1 MESIESIVKE
11 YIEYAKK
18 KANID
23 EVVNKKLI
31 SQNETFLKLKEYVK
45 NNEEKE
51 LDVCREISKEFD
63 NMDILKSYYAANFV
77 GHAVFHTEIADE
89 EMGKNIIN
97 LFAKNI
103 YQACQFIENVSQLY
117 NTDEDEITEDDIA
130 SVNIDVMYR
139 TDYKSL
145 EAFIGIDMMIAPL
158 MTVLCSNQDLRKYFI
173 SLDLL
178 DHIEY
183 LETYI
188 KSLAYIYIAMEAC
201 CKTKILVLSQ
211 KTQRGFFIEA
221 SDMSNSY
228 YLITLLE
235 AELYKKGLLKRYGID
250 NYEFD
255 ENIYNIASG
264 TSYANELIETKSHM
278 QYYTIYAMQKDG
290 SYIIEDENGELDLN
304 TMLYGDMSPE
314 EIPDDIDGMHI
325 IIMDSDGMWKNP
337 IKWDISYFS
346 KPHQKLKPYVKIL
359 DEISDEEYNN
369 WIEKIKSYNI

>member
-1 MESIESIVKE
+1 MESIE

-23 EVVNKKLI
+23 EVINKKLI
-31 SQNETFLKLKEYVK
+31 SQNDSFLKLKEYIK
-45 NNEEKE
+45 DNEEKE
-51 LDVCREISKEFD
+51 LEICREISKEFN

-77 GHAVFHTEIADE
+77 GHAIFHTEIADE
-89 EMGKNIIN
+89 EMGKNIIS
-97 LFAKNI
+97 LFSKNI
-103 YQACQFIENVSQLY
+103 EQACQFIDNVSQLY
-117 NTDEDEITEDDIA
+117 NVDEDEITEEDIA
-130 SVNIDVMYR
+130 NVNIEVMYK

-158 MTVLCSNQDLRKYFI
+158 MTVLCSNQNLRKYFI
-173 SLDLL
+173 SLDLM

-188 KSLAYIYIAMEAC
+188 QSLSYIHVAAEAC
-201 CKTKILVLSQ
+201 SKTKILVLAP

-221 SDMSNSY
+221 SDMSNAY

-235 AELYKKGLLKRYGID
+235 SELYKKELLKRYGID

-255 ENIYNIASG
+255 ENVYNIASG
-264 TSYANELIETKSHM
+264 TSYAKELTESQAHM

-290 SYIIEDENGELDLN
+290 SYKIEDENGELDLN

-314 EIPDDIDGMHI
+314 EIPDIDGMHI
-325 IIMDSDGMWKNP
+325 IIMDSDGMWKKP
-337 IKWDISYFS
+337 IKWNMSYFS
-346 KPHQKLKPYVKIL
+346 KPHQKLTPYVKIL

-369 WIEKIKSYNI
+369 WIEKIKNYNI

>member
-1 MESIESIVKE
+1 MESIVKE

-18 KANID
+18 KANIE
-23 EVVNKKLI
+23 EVINKKLI
-31 SQNETFLKLKEYVK
+31 SQNDSFLKLKEYIK
-45 NNEEKE
+45 DNEEKE
-51 LDVCREISKEFD
+51 LEICREISKEFN

-77 GHAVFHTEIADE
+77 GHAIFHTEIADE
-89 EMGKNIIN
+89 EMGKNIIS
-97 LFAKNI
+97 LFSKNI
-103 YQACQFIENVSQLY
+103 EQACQFIDNVSQLY
-117 NTDEDEITEDDIA
+117 NVDEDELTDEDIA
-130 SVNIDVMYR
+130 NVNIEVMYK

-173 SLDLL
+173 SLDLM

-188 KSLAYIYIAMEAC
+188 QSLSYIHVSAEAC
-201 CKTKILVLSQ
+201 CKTKILVLAP

-221 SDMSNSY
+221 SDMSNAY

-235 AELYKKGLLKRYGID
+235 SELYKKELLKRYGID

-255 ENIYNIASG
+255 ENVYNIASG
-264 TSYANELIETKSHM
+264 TSYAKEMTESQAHM

-290 SYIIEDENGELDLN
+290 SYKIEDENGDLDLN

-314 EIPDDIDGMHI
+314 EIPDIDGMHI
-325 IIMDSDGMWKNP
+325 IIMDSDGMWKKP
-337 IKWDISYFS
+337 IKWNMSYFS

-369 WIEKIKSYNI
+369 WIEKIKNYNI